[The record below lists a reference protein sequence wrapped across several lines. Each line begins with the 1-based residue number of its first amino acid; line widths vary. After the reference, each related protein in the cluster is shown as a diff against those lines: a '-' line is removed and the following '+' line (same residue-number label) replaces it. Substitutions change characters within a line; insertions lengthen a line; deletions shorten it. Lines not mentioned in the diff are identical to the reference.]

1 MSVSKNGNTVE
12 KVFNLAKP
20 LADELGLILWDI
32 RFEKEGSSWYLRVLI
47 DKDEGVSIEDC
58 EAISRPLNTLLDE
71 TDPIEQSYIFEVGS
85 PGLERDLRKPE
96 HFEKYL
102 DSEVK
107 VKFYHAVNT
116 PKEIVAKLMA
126 YDKDKIT
133 LAISD
138 GETLEAKLSECAYI
152 KVNDD
157 IF

>member
-1 MSVSKNGNTVE
+1 M
-12 KVFNLAKP
+12 
-20 LADELGLILWDI
+20 
-32 RFEKEGSSWYLRVLI
+32 I

-116 PKEIVAKLMA
+116 PKEIVAKLKA